1 MINEY
6 KEAQLFELKQNEAYD
21 PKGDISLDFHS
32 LKKKQNLK
40 FVRRG
45 SNTSVTTQVT
55 SKSKFKNNNSKGLI
69 KLIKERVL
77 TNKEKNVEN
86 IKSMFKIALLERVNL
101 QTNFIAGNE
110 QYASFERC
118 LKGVSAKVTQ
128 WFKIN

>member
-40 FVRRG
+40 FARRG

-55 SKSKFKNNNSKGLI
+55 SKSQFKNSGSKGLM

-77 TNKEKNVEN
+77 TDKEKNVES

-101 QTNFIAGNE
+101 HTNFIAGNE
-110 QYASFERC
+110 Q
-118 LKGVSAKVTQ
+118 
-128 WFKIN
+128 